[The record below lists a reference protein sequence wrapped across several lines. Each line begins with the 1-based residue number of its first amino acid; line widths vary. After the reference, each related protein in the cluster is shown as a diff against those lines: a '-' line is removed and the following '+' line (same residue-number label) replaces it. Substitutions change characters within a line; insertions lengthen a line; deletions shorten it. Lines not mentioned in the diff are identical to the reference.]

1 MTRKDY
7 QLIADILAQHNREA
21 NERGRQFEAGAVA
34 GVAYELAT
42 KLQADNPRFNR
53 DTFLGACGL

>member
-7 QLIADILAQHNREA
+7 QLIADILARHNREA
-21 NERGRQFEAGAVA
+21 NERGRHFEAGAVA

-42 KLQADNPRFNR
+42 KLKADNPRFNR